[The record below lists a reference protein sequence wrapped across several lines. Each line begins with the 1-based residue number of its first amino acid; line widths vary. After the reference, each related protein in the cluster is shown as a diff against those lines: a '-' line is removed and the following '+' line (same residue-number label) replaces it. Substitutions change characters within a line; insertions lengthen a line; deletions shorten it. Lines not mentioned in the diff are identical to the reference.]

1 MSEGKV
7 GCSEKVHD
15 AFGVGFHPCSRVG
28 RVERDGKWYCSQ
40 HDPCYVKKR
49 REQRQVENQQ
59 QLKHQ
64 RIYSQVDMDAALRRA
79 KGEGALKWTEDLPEK
94 PGKYWW
100 KLHPDS
106 EPEIMSVLAYADGSA
121 MPHCDYG
128 QWAGPITPPLDARAA
143 QIEEGG
149 GDGRSTNKRGS

>member
-15 AFGVGFHPCSRVG
+15 DFGVGFHPCSRVG

-79 KGEGALKWTEDLPEK
+79 KAEG
-94 PGKYWW
+94 
-100 KLHPDS
+100 KL
-106 EPEIMSVLAYADGSA
+106 EGMEEAAILVEA
-121 MPHCDYG
+121 MPM
-128 QWAGPITPPLDARAA
+128 ATPYNTALSLRWVVKERREADARAA
-143 QIEEGG
+143 QIEEGE
-149 GDGRSTNKRGS
+149 

>member
-15 AFGVGFHPCSRVG
+15 DFGVGFHPCSRVG

-64 RIYSQVDMDAALRRA
+64 RIYSQVDIDAALRRA
-79 KGEGALKWTEDLPEK
+79 KAEG
-94 PGKYWW
+94 
-100 KLHPDS
+100 KL
-106 EPEIMSVLAYADGSA
+106 EGMEEAAILVEA
-121 MPHCDYG
+121 MPM
-128 QWAGPITPPLDARAA
+128 ATPYNTALSLRWVVKERREADARAA
-143 QIEEGG
+143 QIEEG
-149 GDGRSTNKRGS
+149 

>member
-79 KGEGALKWTEDLPEK
+79 KAEVWREAAT
-94 PGKYWW
+94 
-100 KLHPDS
+100 H
-106 EPEIMSVLAYADGSA
+106 VLTCMHAVDAANDF
-121 MPHCDYG
+121 
-128 QWAGPITPPLDARAA
+128 DARAA
-143 QIEEGG
+143 QIEEG
-149 GDGRSTNKRGS
+149 DK

>member
-1 MSEGKV
+1 VTMSEGKV

-15 AFGVGFHPCSRVG
+15 DFGVGFHPCSRVG

-79 KGEGALKWTEDLPEK
+79 KAEG
-94 PGKYWW
+94 
-100 KLHPDS
+100 KL
-106 EPEIMSVLAYADGSA
+106 EGMEEAAILVEA
-121 MPHCDYG
+121 MPM
-128 QWAGPITPPLDARAA
+128 ATPYNTALSLRWVVKERREADARAA
-143 QIEEGG
+143 QIEEGE
-149 GDGRSTNKRGS
+149 

>member
-1 MSEGKV
+1 MSE
-7 GCSEKVHD
+7 
-15 AFGVGFHPCSRVG
+15 
-28 RVERDGKWYCSQ
+28 ER
-40 HDPCYVKKR
+40 YVKQIVSDVMEMAAKIKFL
-49 REQRQVENQQ
+49 EAKVAASESWNAECAAD
-59 QLKHQ
+59 H
-64 RIYSQVDMDAALRRA
+64 DAALRRA
-79 KGEGALKWTEDLPEK
+79 KAEGVLKWTEDLPEK

-143 QIEEGG
+143 QIEEGE
-149 GDGRSTNKRGS
+149 